1 MNQLLPKNF
10 GNPHAL
16 FAAKF
21 AAEAPRARVREW
33 YNPAPP
39 YLMTDSLRRWMEF
52 AGVRAVRI
60 LAIIFVALV
69 VARLLKA
76 LTDRL
81 IQLAKSQSRVAQM
94 REQQTR
100 TMAALLYSV
109 GLGLIV
115 AIAILTAL
123 PEFGF
128 NVSPVEAA
136 AAVASLALGFG
147 AQSLVK
153 DLINGFFIVFEDQF
167 VIGDLIQT
175 NGETGRVE
183 HLTLRRTV
191 LRNLTGAM
199 VTIPN
204 SLVGPVANLSRDWS
218 QVFVDISVPS
228 EEMVGRALTAL
239 EKIAA
244 DFRDDADW
252 SPALV
257 DGPRVLGVESLSLE
271 GIVIRLQVRTV
282 LNRKDDVARELRRR
296 IKLGF
301 EQSHIQLS
309 QMYNVSVREIPPS
322 NS

>member
-1 MNQLLPKNF
+1 
-10 GNPHAL
+10 
-16 FAAKF
+16 
-21 AAEAPRARVREW
+21 
-33 YNPAPP
+33 
-39 YLMTDSLRRWMEF
+39 MTDSFRRWMEF
-52 AGVRAVRI
+52 AGTRAVRV
-60 LAIIFVALV
+60 LAIVFIAFLI
-69 VARLLKA
+69 ARALKA
-76 LTDRL
+76 VTARL

-109 GLGLIV
+109 GIGVIV
-115 AIAILTAL
+115 AVAILTAL

-128 NVSPVEAA
+128 NVSPLEAA
-136 AAVASLALGFG
+136 AAVASLAFGFG
-147 AQSLVK
+147 AQHLVK

-191 LRNLTGAM
+191 IRNVSGAM

-204 SLVGPVANLSRDWS
+204 GLVGQVANLSRDWS
-218 QVFVDISVPS
+218 QVFVDITVPS
-228 EEMVGRALTAL
+228 EETVGPALTEL
-239 EKIAA
+239 EKIAGN
-244 DFRDDADW
+244 FRNDADW

-257 DGPRVLGVESLSLE
+257 DGPRVLGIESLSLD
-271 GIVIRLQVRTV
+271 GTVIRLQVRTV
-282 LNRKDDVARELRRR
+282 LNRKEDVARELRRR

-301 EQSHIQLS
+301 EQSRIQLS

>member
-1 MNQLLPKNF
+1 ML
-10 GNPHAL
+10 
-16 FAAKF
+16 

-33 YNPAPP
+33 YNSTPP

-60 LAIIFVALV
+60 LAIIFVALLI
-69 VARLLKA
+69 ARLLKA

-81 IQLAKSQSRVAQM
+81 IQLAKSPSRVAQM

-109 GLGLIV
+109 GVGIIV
-115 AIAILTAL
+115 AVAILTAL

-153 DLINGFFIVFEDQF
+153 DFINGFFIVFEDQF

-183 HLTLRRTV
+183 HVTLRRTV
-191 LRNLTGAM
+191 LRNLTGAI

-204 SLVGPVANLSRDWS
+204 SLVGQVANLSRDWS
-218 QVFVDISVPS
+218 QVFLDISVPS

-271 GIVIRLQVRTV
+271 GTVLRLQVRTV
-282 LNRKDDVARELRRR
+282 LNRKDDVAREIRRR
-296 IKLGF
+296 IKLAF
-301 EQSHIQLS
+301 EETAIPLTRTHQVQLTGTIATP
-309 QMYNVSVREIPPS
+309 QE
-322 NS
+322 